1 MRICLKLLG
10 VCEKLNKK
18 TAVAAMQQCGQ
29 DSGAMLE
36 SKRCLS
42 VYTSCNTDHF
52 VLFNFFVDFQPA
64 NADVLSLI
72 CSARQS
78 YVLLASH

>member
-1 MRICLKLLG
+1 MRICLKLLV

-18 TAVAAMQQCGQ
+18 TAVAAVQQRGQ

-64 NADVLSLI
+64 NADVLSLR